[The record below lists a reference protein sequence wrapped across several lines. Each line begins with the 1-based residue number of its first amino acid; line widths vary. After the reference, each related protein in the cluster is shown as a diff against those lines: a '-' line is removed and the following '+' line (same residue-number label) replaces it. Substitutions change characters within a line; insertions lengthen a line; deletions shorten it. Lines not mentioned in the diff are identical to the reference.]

1 VEFTSVDANQKPMG
15 LPLEAVVLD
24 TGNIPT
30 AATWIEVPFKNLSG
44 LDPNRGYGIVV
55 KQTAQTSTT
64 YFVRYDDAASPLGS
78 RLLCTTTDAGVSWG
92 APDAGKAMQFYV
104 YGTVT
109 TQGP

>member
-1 VEFTSVDANQKPMG
+1 M
-15 LPLEAVVLD
+15 LD

-104 YGTVT
+104 FGTVT
-109 TQGP
+109 TQGQ